1 MQVDIDSLLSENR
14 FLRESLEQV
23 REEKQL
29 ANEMGRR
36 YKNALERS
44 KPALLKDLNG
54 SSSVSLQIFM

>member
-1 MQVDIDSLLSENR
+1 MAKMTKNCSS
-14 FLRESLEQV
+14 QV

-44 KPALLKDLNG
+44 KPPPSATLAAAG
-54 SSSVSLQIFM
+54 SAAQARLSKVI